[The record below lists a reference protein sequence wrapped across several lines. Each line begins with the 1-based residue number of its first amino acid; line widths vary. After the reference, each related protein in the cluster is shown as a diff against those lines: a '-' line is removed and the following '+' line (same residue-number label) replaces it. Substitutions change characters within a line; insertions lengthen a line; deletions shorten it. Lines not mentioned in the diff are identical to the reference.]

1 MRRIALLT
9 ALCASSLILTANR
22 VEASVGMHK
31 AKEKKPNMSA
41 AVDFQ
46 TFDLE
51 GQVHDLM
58 WCGFNNEIILM
69 HTSEGLLYRSRDRG
83 LSWKKMQSALH
94 KQGYNVADEDQD
106 VSLKQITVPRKHLN

>member
-1 MRRIALLT
+1 MA
-9 ALCASSLILTANR
+9 
-22 VEASVGMHK
+22 
-31 AKEKKPNMSA
+31 A

-58 WCGFNNEIILM
+58 WCGYNNEIILM

-106 VSLKQITVPRKHLN
+106 VSLKHSTVPKEPLN